1 MGGGLPLPEMGKQES
16 ADFKGGDL
24 KIFGDKFH
32 FGEAESERLSD
43 AQGDDQED
51 TGHVRSSSSKF
62 KVRLDDFLRTLP
74 WPPV

>member
-32 FGEAESERLSD
+32 FGEAESERLMPKGMTKRILDMS
-43 AQGDDQED
+43 GV
-51 TGHVRSSSSKF
+51 HPPSSKF
-62 KVRLDDFLRTLP
+62 VLMTF
-74 WPPV
+74 